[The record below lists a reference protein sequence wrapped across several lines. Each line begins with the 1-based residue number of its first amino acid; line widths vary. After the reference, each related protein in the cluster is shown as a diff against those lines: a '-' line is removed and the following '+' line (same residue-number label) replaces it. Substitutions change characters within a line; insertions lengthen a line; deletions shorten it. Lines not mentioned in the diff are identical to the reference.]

1 MGSSFP
7 IVGNLSVQLQI
18 RLSMSHLKHFIS
30 RQSLSPSQS
39 RAISR
44 RIYQTAVACR
54 PGWRSGNFQHLDN
67 RDLQFVFNATDDLFF
82 NGMVRQLAERK
93 GFPLQFRVSQRMTR
107 SGGIT
112 KMTSL
117 PGIRRKRE
125 FEIAVSAPLLFH
137 SFQEDAGT
145 ATLVTGIPCL
155 NRLEALQK
163 IVEHEMLH
171 LIELMVWDDSNCAAH
186 RFRSIAARIFGHSQS
201 NHQLL
206 TPRDIAR
213 RDHNISPGDWV
224 HFLHRGCQLKGRVNR
239 ITKRATVLV
248 PCRDGTRYSDGQRYA
263 KFYVP
268 FKDLRKSA

>member
-1 MGSSFP
+1 MSR
-7 IVGNLSVQLQI
+7 LQ
-18 RLSMSHLKHFIS
+18 HFIS
-30 RQSLSPSQS
+30 EQTLSPAQS
-39 RAISR
+39 RDISR
-44 RIYQTAVACR
+44 RIYQTALACR
-54 PGWRSGNFQHLDN
+54 PGWQAGNFQQLDN

-82 NGMVRQLAERK
+82 DGMVRQLAK
-93 GFPLQFRVSQRMTR
+93 SHGFPVRFRVSQRMTH

-112 KMTSL
+112 KMTAL
-117 PGIRRKRE
+117 PGRKRKRE

-137 SFQEDAGT
+137 SFQEGVGK
-145 ATLVTGIPCL
+145 ATLVTGVPCL

-163 IVEHEMLH
+163 IIEHEMLH
-171 LIELMVWDDSNCAAH
+171 LIELMVWDDSNCSGR

-213 RDHNISPGDWV
+213 RDHNIAPGDWV
-224 HFLHRGCQLKGRVNR
+224 HFSHRGSQLSGRVNR

-248 PCRDGTRYSDGQRYA
+248 PCGQGTRYSDGKRYA

-268 FKDLRKSA
+268 FDRLRKSA